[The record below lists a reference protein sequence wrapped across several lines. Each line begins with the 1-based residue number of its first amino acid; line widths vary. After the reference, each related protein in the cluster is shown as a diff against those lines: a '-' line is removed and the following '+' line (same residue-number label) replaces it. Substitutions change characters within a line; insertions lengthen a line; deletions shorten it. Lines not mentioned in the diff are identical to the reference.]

1 MISNKSKECMICYYW
16 YFLDLNYTYEPYV
29 CNGCHNISMMAFEL
43 ENIPILN
50 VKGVITDALFGI
62 WLEMM

>member
-1 MISNKSKECMICYYW
+1 MICYYW

-29 CNGCHNISMMAFEL
+29 CNECHNISMMAFEL